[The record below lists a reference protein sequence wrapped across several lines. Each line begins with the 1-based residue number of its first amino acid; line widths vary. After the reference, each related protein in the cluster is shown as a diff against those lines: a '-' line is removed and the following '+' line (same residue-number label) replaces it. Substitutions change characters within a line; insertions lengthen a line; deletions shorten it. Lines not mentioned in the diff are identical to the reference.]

1 MTTVKL
7 CSDDFNLGTNYF
19 KKSQIG
25 IKDIH
30 ARAFLHGIRLVV
42 TNYNIVE
49 IDKWPIINKR
59 EKKNIKFEIQILL
72 CYRVR
77 DMIFNATFQG

>member
-1 MTTVKL
+1 LSFEIWIFLSGQSFLDDNRKNF
-7 CSDDFNLGTNYF
+7 CSDDFNLGANYF

-30 ARAFLHGIRLVV
+30 DRAFLHGISLVV

-49 IDKWPIINKR
+49 IDKWPLI
-59 EKKNIKFEIQILL
+59 KKQKQTQKTN
-72 CYRVR
+72 
-77 DMIFNATFQG
+77 

>member
-1 MTTVKL
+1 MSFEIWIFLSGQSFLDDNRKHF
-7 CSDDFNLGTNYF
+7 CSDDFNLGANYF

-30 ARAFLHGIRLVV
+30 DRAFLHGISLVV

-49 IDKWPIINKR
+49 IDKWPLI
-59 EKKNIKFEIQILL
+59 KKQKQTQKTN
-72 CYRVR
+72 
-77 DMIFNATFQG
+77 

>member
-7 CSDDFNLGTNYF
+7 CSDDFNLGANYF
-19 KKSQIG
+19 KISQIG

-30 ARAFLHGIRLVV
+30 DRAFLHGINLVV

-49 IDKWPIINKR
+49 IDKWPLIKNT
-59 EKKNIKFEIQILL
+59 KKHKKTIKFEI
-72 CYRVR
+72 
-77 DMIFNATFQG
+77 